1 MAKVIAKEKMKEVA
15 TTMKMNFHQSQL
27 EDPAN
32 DVLNIHH
39 SIGEEGIA
47 EEESKSG
54 VTKNGCHPIPVV
66 FTKKFKQSLDFSG
79 IIRKKNVVPKLSRN
93 YEIT

>member
-39 SIGEEGIA
+39 SIDEEGIA

-79 IIRKKNVVPKLSRN
+79 IIRKRNVVPK
-93 YEIT
+93 